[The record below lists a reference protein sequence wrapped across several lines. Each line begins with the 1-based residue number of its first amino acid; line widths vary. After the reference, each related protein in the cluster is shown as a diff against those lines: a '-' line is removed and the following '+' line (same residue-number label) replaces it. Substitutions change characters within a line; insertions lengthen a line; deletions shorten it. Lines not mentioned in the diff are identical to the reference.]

1 MLESGKQTSQ
11 FFEFHP
17 PSPTFPQQS
26 SFSSP
31 SSQGSWKLKSLE
43 RYSKENSVQ
52 ELPSKKYFS
61 ASVLGEIIRTYPIS
75 RKGLKE
81 NEIAK
86 GTSFS
91 FLFRR

>member
-1 MLESGKQTSQ
+1 M
-11 FFEFHP
+11 
-17 PSPTFPQQS
+17 
-26 SFSSP
+26 
-31 SSQGSWKLKSLE
+31 
-43 RYSKENSVQ
+43 Q